1 MTATFGPKPRKAD
14 TCSNS
19 NLTLRVVVMIKK
31 QNLSAQIPMT
41 VAKPLKFASG
51 IALALSTLILAGCA
65 QVSSV
70 QPGTPVAEVIK
81 QYGTPDMICP
91 SRDGGRRMV
100 WSQQPEGETAYALH
114 ISKQGIS
121 GAPQQV
127 LTERSFS
134 ILGNGEVW
142 TRERVHCEFGPPANI
157 TRDDW
162 GDDRQWVWSYR
173 YMRGQGDAEI
183 MYVYLGNDGAR
194 VTKYRSLPD
203 EERNEDI
210 ASGITLYRW

>member
-1 MTATFGPKPRKAD
+1 
-14 TCSNS
+14 
-19 NLTLRVVVMIKK
+19 LIQQVVVMIQKVKLGAENASTSAK
-31 QNLSAQIPMT
+31 QVKSLSWISLGLSAL
-41 VAKPLKFASG
+41 V
-51 IALALSTLILAGCA
+51 LSGCA

-70 QPGTPVAEVIK
+70 QPGTPVSQVFK
-81 QYGTPDMICP
+81 QYGNPDIICP
-91 SRDGGRRMV
+91 SRDGGKRMV
-100 WSQQPEGETAYALH
+100 WTQQPQGETAYALH
-114 ISKQGIS
+114 VSKQGIV

-127 LTERSFS
+127 LTEQSFS

-173 YMRGQGDAEI
+173 YLRGSSDAEI
-183 MYVYLGNDGAR
+183 MYVYLGTDGAR

-210 ASGITLYRW
+210 GGGITLYRW

>member
-1 MTATFGPKPRKAD
+1 
-14 TCSNS
+14 
-19 NLTLRVVVMIKK
+19 MIKK

-100 WSQQPEGETAYALH
+100 WSQQPEGETA
-114 ISKQGIS
+114 
-121 GAPQQV
+121 
-127 LTERSFS
+127 
-134 ILGNGEVW
+134 
-142 TRERVHCEFGPPANI
+142 
-157 TRDDW
+157 
-162 GDDRQWVWSYR
+162 
-173 YMRGQGDAEI
+173 
-183 MYVYLGNDGAR
+183 
-194 VTKYRSLPD
+194 
-203 EERNEDI
+203 
-210 ASGITLYRW
+210 

>member
-1 MTATFGPKPRKAD
+1 MNQKNKSGAKSESSLMLVVKTFG
-14 TCSNS
+14 
-19 NLTLRVVVMIKK
+19 MISLG
-31 QNLSAQIPMT
+31 LSA
-41 VAKPLKFASG
+41 
-51 IALALSTLILAGCA
+51 LILSGCA

-70 QPGTPVAEVIK
+70 QPGTPVADVLK
-81 QYGTPDMICP
+81 QYGSPDIICP

-100 WSQQPEGETAYALH
+100 WTQQPQGETAYALH
-114 ISKQGIS
+114 VSKQGIV

-127 LTERSFS
+127 LTEQSFS

-162 GDDRQWVWSYR
+162 GDDRQWIWSYR

-194 VTKYRSLPD
+194 VTKFRSLPD
-203 EERNEDI
+203 QERNSDI
-210 ASGITLYRW
+210 GGGITLYRW

>member
-1 MTATFGPKPRKAD
+1 MTQ
-14 TCSNS
+14 
-19 NLTLRVVVMIKK
+19 K
-31 QNLSAQIPMT
+31 QNFSVQIPST
-41 VAKPLKFASG
+41 VAKPFKSASG
-51 IALALSTLILAGCA
+51 IAFALCALVLAGCA

-70 QPGTPVAEVIK
+70 QPGTPVAQVIK
-81 QYGTPDMICP
+81 QYGNPDIICP

-114 ISKQGIS
+114 ISKQGLT

-134 ILGNGEVW
+134 ILGNGEIW

-157 TRDDW
+157 TRDAW
-162 GDDRQWVWSYR
+162 GDDRQWIWGYR
-173 YMRGQGDAEI
+173 YMRGQDNPEI

-194 VTKYRSLPD
+194 VTKYRSLSD
-203 EERNEDI
+203 LERNEDYGD
-210 ASGITLYRW
+210 GITLYRW

>member
-1 MTATFGPKPRKAD
+1 M
-14 TCSNS
+14 
-19 NLTLRVVVMIKK
+19 KK
-31 QNLSAQIPMT
+31 TS
-41 VAKPLKFASG
+41 
-51 IALALSTLILAGCA
+51 LILTAFAALILSGCA

-70 QPGTPVAEVIK
+70 KLGTPIADVIK
-81 QYGTPDMICP
+81 QYGSPDITCP

-100 WSQQPEGETAYALH
+100 WTQQPEGETAYALSV
-114 ISKQGIS
+114 SKQGIV

-127 LTERSFS
+127 LTEQSFS

-162 GDDRQWVWSYR
+162 GDDQQWIWAYR

-183 MYVYLGNDGAR
+183 MYVYLGNDGAK

-203 EERNEDI
+203 QTRNDDI
-210 ASGITLYRW
+210 AGGITLYRW

>member
-1 MTATFGPKPRKAD
+1 MVIFGPKPRKAD
-14 TCSNS
+14 ICSS
-19 NLTLRVVVMIKK
+19 FNLIQQVVVMIQKVK
-31 QNLSAQIPMT
+31 LGAESTSTAAKHVKSLSWISLGLSA
-41 VAKPLKFASG
+41 
-51 IALALSTLILAGCA
+51 LILSGCA

-70 QPGTPVAEVIK
+70 QPGTPVAQVFK
-81 QYGTPDMICP
+81 QYGNPDIICP
-91 SRDGGRRMV
+91 SRDGGKRMV
-100 WSQQPEGETAYALH
+100 WTQQPQGETAYALH
-114 ISKQGIS
+114 VSKQGIV
-121 GAPQQV
+121 GAPQQI
-127 LTERSFS
+127 LTEQSFS

-173 YMRGQGDAEI
+173 YLRGSSDAEI

-203 EERNEDI
+203 LERNEDI
-210 ASGITLYRW
+210 GGGITLYRW

>member
-1 MTATFGPKPRKAD
+1 MNQKK
-14 TCSNS
+14 NS
-19 NLTLRVVVMIKK
+19 GAKSESSLTSGVKTLSMISLG
-31 QNLSAQIPMT
+31 LSA
-41 VAKPLKFASG
+41 
-51 IALALSTLILAGCA
+51 LILSGCA

-70 QPGTPVAEVIK
+70 KPGTPVADVLK
-81 QYGTPDMICP
+81 QYGSPDIICP

-100 WSQQPEGETAYALH
+100 WTQQPQGETAYALH
-114 ISKQGIS
+114 VSKQGIV

-127 LTERSFS
+127 LTEQSFS

-162 GDDRQWVWSYR
+162 GDDRQWIWSYR

-203 EERNEDI
+203 QERNSDI
-210 ASGITLYRW
+210 GGGITLYRW

>member
-1 MTATFGPKPRKAD
+1 MVIFGPKPRKAD
-14 TCSNS
+14 ICSS
-19 NLTLRVVVMIKK
+19 FNLIQQVVVMIQKVK
-31 QNLSAQIPMT
+31 LGAESTSTAAKHVKSLSWISLGLSA
-41 VAKPLKFASG
+41 
-51 IALALSTLILAGCA
+51 LILSGCA

-70 QPGTPVAEVIK
+70 QPGTPVAQVFK
-81 QYGTPDMICP
+81 QYGNPDIICP
-91 SRDGGRRMV
+91 SRDGGKRMV
-100 WSQQPEGETAYALH
+100 GTQQPQGETAYALH
-114 ISKQGIS
+114 VSKQGIV
-121 GAPQQV
+121 GAPQQI
-127 LTERSFS
+127 LTEQSFS

-173 YMRGQGDAEI
+173 YLRGSSDAEI

-203 EERNEDI
+203 LERNEDI
-210 ASGITLYRW
+210 GGGITLYRW